1 LKVPSR
7 AHILVVD
14 DDAAM
19 GKVLVALL
27 SQAELQSEHASSGA
41 DALARLEKRPYD
53 LVLTD
58 LRMPGMDGMALLGEL
73 ARRWPDLP
81 VIMLTA
87 HGNVP
92 LAVEAMKAGAAEF
105 MLKPFDREELVF
117 VVQKVLAGAERTNG
131 VAPAPP
137 TSTPVFG
144 DSAAMREVMDLVRRA
159 APGNATVLLLGESGT
174 GKELVARSIH
184 EASPRKA
191 KPFVKLNCG
200 ALPDAL
206 LESEL
211 FGYEK
216 GAFTGAATRKPGR
229 IELAHEGTL
238 LLDEIGDITLPM
250 QVKLLRVLQ
259 EREIERLG
267 GTTTIKVDVRFLA
280 ATHRNLP
287 EMVASGLFR
296 EDLFYRLNVVPIHLP
311 PLRSRPEDIE
321 SLATRFALEH
331 AKAGGKSIE
340 LAPDAL
346 RLLSRQTW
354 PGNVRQLQNF
364 IERLVVLCDPP
375 TISAE
380 DVEREL
386 ARVAPASSSSQKE
399 AGGGLDATRKSAE
412 REAIRTA
419 LTRASGNRTVAARIL
434 GLSRRGLY
442 YKLDEHGLA

>member
-1 LKVPSR
+1 
-7 AHILVVD
+7 
-14 DDAAM
+14 
-19 GKVLVALL
+19 
-27 SQAELQSEHASSGA
+27 
-41 DALARLEKRPYD
+41 
-53 LVLTD
+53 
-58 LRMPGMDGMALLGEL
+58 
-73 ARRWPDLP
+73 
-81 VIMLTA
+81 
-87 HGNVP
+87 
-92 LAVEAMKAGAAEF
+92 
-105 MLKPFDREELVF
+105 
-117 VVQKVLAGAERTNG
+117 
-131 VAPAPP
+131 
-137 TSTPVFG
+137 
-144 DSAAMREVMDLVRRA
+144 
-159 APGNATVLLLGESGT
+159 
-174 GKELVARSIH
+174 
-184 EASPRKA
+184 
-191 KPFVKLNCG
+191 VKLNCG

-238 LLDEIGDITLPM
+238 LLDEIGDVTLPM

-287 EMVASGLFR
+287 EMVEKGLFR

-311 PLRSRPEDIE
+311 PLRSRAGDIE
-321 SLATRFALEH
+321 PLARKFTVAH
-331 AKAGGKSIE
+331 AKANSKEIE
-340 LAPDAL
+340 LSADAL
-346 RLLSRQTW
+346 RLLGREPW

-364 IERLVVLCDPP
+364 IERLVVLCDGP
-375 TISAE
+375 TITAS

-386 ARVAPASSSSQKE
+386 SRIAPAPSSQKE
-399 AGGGLDATRKSAE
+399 GEGSLDASRKGAE

-419 LTRASGNRTVAARIL
+419 LNRAGGNRTVAARIL

>member
-1 LKVPSR
+1 VPSVSS
-7 AHILVVD
+7 ILVVD

-19 GKVLVALL
+19 GQVLTALL
-27 SQAELQSEHASSGA
+27 SQAGLHADHVSSGP
-41 DALARLEKRPYD
+41 DAIARLEKRPYD

-58 LRMPGMDGMALLGEL
+58 LRMPGMDGMTLLAEL
-73 ARRWPDLP
+73 ARQWPDLP

-117 VVQKVLAGAERTNG
+117 VVQKVLAGAQRANDH
-131 VAPAPP
+131 APALP
-137 TSTPVFG
+137 TSTKLLG
-144 DSAAMREVMDLVRRA
+144 DSPAMREVLDLVRRA

-174 GKELVARSIH
+174 GKELVAHAIH
-184 EASPRKA
+184 EASPRKT

-280 ATHRNLP
+280 ATHRDLP
-287 EMVASGLFR
+287 EMVEKGLFR

-311 PLRSRPEDIE
+311 PLRSRGEDIE
-321 SLATRFALEH
+321 PLARKFTLAH
-331 AKAGGKSIE
+331 AKANAKEIE
-340 LAPDAL
+340 LSADAL
-346 RLLSRQTW
+346 RLLGREPW

-364 IERLVVLCDPP
+364 IERLVVLCDGP
-375 TISAE
+375 TITAS

-386 ARVAPASSSSQKE
+386 SRIAPSPPSSQKE
-399 AGGGLDATRKSAE
+399 GEGSLDATRKGAE